1 MSVNGRIF
9 LLVFFDTYIS
19 IDGSFFV
26 PVLNFYITSSTDKS
40 EEALY
45 CYSVWNV
52 FKDRLLSSFE
62 HRGVPCRKRVQ
73 RYSFFLYYQTFSK
86 EIFKDF
92 FRKINK
98 ALNNTTLT
106 TKKNFNDFEQF
117 LLLLVKHSKNRRFF
131 LGRFVFIKLFFSD
144 FERNSLNLHSKVC
157 ENRQHLSK
165 ITKKKSQK
173 V

>member
-52 FKDRLLSSFE
+52 FKDRMLSSFE

-73 RYSFFLYYQTFSK
+73 RYSFFSYYQTFPK
-86 EIFKDF
+86 EIFKESFD
-92 FRKINK
+92 
-98 ALNNTTLT
+98 
-106 TKKNFNDFEQF
+106 
-117 LLLLVKHSKNRRFF
+117 
-131 LGRFVFIKLFFSD
+131 
-144 FERNSLNLHSKVC
+144 
-157 ENRQHLSK
+157 K
-165 ITKKKSQK
+165 ITKTLYINNLNPI
-173 V
+173 

>member
-26 PVLNFYITSSTDKS
+26 PVLNFYITSSTDNS

-52 FKDRLLSSFE
+52 FKDRMLSSFE

-73 RYSFFLYYQTFSK
+73 RYSFFFILPN
-86 EIFKDF
+86 F
-92 FRKINK
+92 FQR
-98 ALNNTTLT
+98 
-106 TKKNFNDFEQF
+106 NF
-117 LLLLVKHSKNRRFF
+117 
-131 LGRFVFIKLFFSD
+131 
-144 FERNSLNLHSKVC
+144 
-157 ENRQHLSK
+157 
-165 ITKKKSQK
+165 
-173 V
+173 